1 MLMGFSSMCG
11 EGYLPL
17 GKPSKSQ
24 YACSSE
30 VSLSSL
36 VDSAAA
42 CGDGSHHMLAA
53 TEARH
58 GVVKCRDILGTKYN
72 GPADVRQEV
81 IHPFKA

>member
-1 MLMGFSSMCG
+1 MCG
-11 EGYLPL
+11 EGGYLPL

-24 YACSSE
+24 YLSSSE
-30 VSLSSL
+30 VSLSSI

-42 CGDGSHHMLAA
+42 CGDGGHHTLAA
-53 TEARH
+53 TGPKHE
-58 GVVKCRDILGTKYN
+58 VVKRRDILGTKYN